1 MAVIILNA
9 NTAVAWCTSI
19 GTVGS
24 PTAAEC
30 NAGTRL
36 ENLLTSDGLAI
47 APKNN
52 LIPAGNLGTKYEWER
67 FSTIG
72 YTVKLKFHHDTITD
86 TAWTTFPF
94 KTAGFLVVRRGI
106 AKATTF
112 TTGQG
117 SGGPNG
123 TVAVYPLE
131 AGMADEVD
139 PPNNWDFELEMALI
153 ADPADRATVA

>member
-30 NAGTRL
+30 NAGIRL
-36 ENLLTSDGLAI
+36 EGFLTSDGLTLS
-47 APKNN
+47 PKLNRS
-52 LIPAGNLGTKYEWER
+52 PTGNLGSKYDTER
-67 FSTIG
+67 FSTVG
-72 YTVKLKFHHDTITD
+72 YDVKMKFHHDTVTD

-106 AKATTF
+106 AKATAFATS
-112 TTGQG
+112 QG
-117 SGGPNG
+117 NGGPNG
-123 TVAVYPLE
+123 TVQVLPLE
-131 AGMADEVD
+131 CGMSDEVD
-139 PPNNWDFELEMALI
+139 PPNNWDFELEFTLI
-153 ADPADRATVA
+153 SDPADRAVVA